1 MAFLGKIFI
10 WALIVVMG
18 VFAVKFVF
26 AALGVAVGI
35 VLKLVGFVF
44 FLAVAACLVYGISRL
59 YRRVKS
65 TA

>member
-1 MAFLGKIFI
+1 MAFLRKLLM

-18 VFAVKFVF
+18 VFAVKFVL
-26 AALGVAVGI
+26 AALGLAIGI
-35 VLKLVGFVF
+35 VMKLIGFA
-44 FLAVAACLVYGISRL
+44 FLLGVAACLVYGISRV

>member
-1 MAFLGKIFI
+1 MAFLGKILI

-26 AALGVAVGI
+26 AALGVALGI
-35 VLKLVGFVF
+35 AMKLVGFA
-44 FLAVAACLVYGISRL
+44 FLLAIAGGLVYGISRL
-59 YRRVKS
+59 YQRVKS